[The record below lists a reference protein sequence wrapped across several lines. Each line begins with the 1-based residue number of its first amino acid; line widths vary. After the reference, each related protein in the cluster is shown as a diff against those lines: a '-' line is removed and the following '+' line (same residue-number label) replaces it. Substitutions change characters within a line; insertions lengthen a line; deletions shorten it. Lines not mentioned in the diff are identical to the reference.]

1 MNFSESI
8 RIAMRNLQ
16 VNVLRSV
23 LTMLGIIIGVAA
35 VITMMALGTGARTE
49 IVAQLRT
56 LGANLLLINPGSQS
70 AGGVRFG
77 ARTRHS
83 LTEEDAAAIS
93 AEIPFLNAV
102 APGVEGRAQV
112 VRGNANWATS
122 IVGTVPDHLV
132 AREWEVAAGRVFT
145 PEEVDTAA
153 KAALIGATV
162 AEKLFEDADPLDQL
176 IRIHDVPFT
185 IIGVLKAKGQSAYDT
200 DQDDVIFVPL
210 STAKLRLMGSALSVD
225 RRAVEF
231 IYVKVAAEE
240 AIAEAKD
247 EIEQLL
253 RQRHDLPPRAP
264 DDFEVRDLAAAVAAR
279 EQATRTFTL
288 FFASV
293 ASLSLVVGGI
303 SIMNIMLVSVTERT
317 REIGLRLAMGARRR
331 DIRSQFLIEAVTLC
345 LIGGIAGIGLGVL
358 SVHILGK
365 ATGWTVVIS
374 PLSPLLAVAYAAA
387 VGVFFGFFPAYKAS
401 RLGPMEALRSD

>member
-8 RIAMRNLQ
+8 RIALRNLR

-49 IVAQLRT
+49 IVAQLRS
-56 LGANLLLINPGSQS
+56 LGANLLLVNPGSQS

-77 ARTRHS
+77 ARTRHT
-83 LTEEDAAAIS
+83 LTEEDAAAIA
-93 AEIPFLNAV
+93 AEIPFLDAV

-132 AREWEVAAGRVFT
+132 AREWDVAVGRAFT
-145 PEEVDTAA
+145 LEEVDSAA
-153 KAALIGATV
+153 KVALIGATV
-162 AEKLFEDADPLDQL
+162 AEKLFEDADPLGQL
-176 IRIHDVPFT
+176 ARIHDVPFT
-185 IIGVLKAKGQSAYDT
+185 IVGVLGTKGQSAYDT

-210 STAKLRLMGSALSVD
+210 STAKLRLTGTARSVN
-225 RRAVEF
+225 RRSVEF
-231 IYVKVAAEE
+231 IYVKVTQEE
-240 AIAEAKD
+240 AIAGVKD
-247 EIEQLL
+247 EIERLL
-253 RQRHDLPPRAP
+253 RQRHGLPPRAP

-345 LIGGIAGIGLGVL
+345 LFGAVAGTVLGFL
-358 SVHILGK
+358 SVLILGK
-365 ATGWTVVIS
+365 ATGWAMVIS
-374 PLSPLLAVAYAAA
+374 PEGPLLAVAYAAA
-387 VGVFFGFFPAYKAS
+387 VGIFFGFFPAYKAS
-401 RLGPMEALRSD
+401 RLHPIEALRSD